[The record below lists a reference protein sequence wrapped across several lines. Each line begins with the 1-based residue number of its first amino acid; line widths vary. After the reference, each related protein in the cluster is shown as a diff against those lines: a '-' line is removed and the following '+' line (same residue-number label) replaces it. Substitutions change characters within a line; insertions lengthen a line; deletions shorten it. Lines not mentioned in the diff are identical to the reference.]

1 MYGHK
6 TTVKGNGALSI
17 SPTGTLIATDRLK
30 PLCFTAA
37 EMKGVHRRAEKRPAE
52 SSGAALLDDGFQKEQ
67 QISVS
72 WLASFQTSHKLLV
85 LEQCPSMCM
94 PQRSVDMFLA

>member
-37 EMKGVHRRAEKRPAE
+37 EMKEFTEEHKTSRLNRLGQ
-52 SSGAALLDDGFQKEQ
+52 LLDDGFQKEQ